1 VVLGS
6 VAATA
11 ATASTTNARSVT
23 VRVANSRFGQ
33 ILVDSRGRTL
43 YEFSKDSSTRSA
55 CSGACSTA
63 WPPLRASGRPT
74 VSVGAHSSL
83 IRTIRRSDG
92 EPQVTYNGH
101 PLYRFVMDRKPGDI
115 NGEGLTA
122 FGGRWTAISPT
133 GKQVSP

>member
-1 VVLGS
+1 
-6 VAATA
+6 
-11 ATASTTNARSVT
+11 
-23 VRVANSRFGQ
+23 
-33 ILVDSRGRTL
+33 
-43 YEFSKDSSTRSA
+43 
-55 CSGACSTA
+55 
-63 WPPLRASGRPT
+63 
-74 VSVGAHSSL
+74 L

-101 PLYRFVMDRKPGDI
+101 PLYRFVMDRKRGDI